1 MLTAYSTK
9 PRLGTDYKPKPKF
22 DSLDDLIAAMKA
34 DAKQI
39 KQRQKDNI
47 ERPAGKTQ
55 VPDEDILA
63 FIKENPGCTAKQIGH
78 AFGRNACVM
87 RTRLGYMEDRAQ
99 VSVSYKRIGR
109 NSTKT
114 YRIGKNGV
122 PHDLAPRRRKLAQ
135 FIADNPG
142 CTTREAADHMGL
154 SVKTTY
160 NAIRNLKNFVKVE
173 TKSKGGNTPAR
184 HWVKP

>member
-1 MLTAYSTK
+1 MITAYSTK
-9 PRLGTDYKPKPKF
+9 PRRGTANKPKPKF
-22 DSLDDLIAAMKA
+22 DSLDDLIAAMNE

-39 KQRQKDNI
+39 KKRQKDMI
-47 ERPAGKTQ
+47 ERPAARSH
-55 VPDEDILA
+55 VPDEEILL
-63 FIKENPGCTAKQIGH
+63 FIKENPGRTAKEIGH
-78 AFGRNACVM
+78 AFGRDASIM
-87 RTRLGYMEDRAQ
+87 RTRLGYMENRKQ
-99 VSVSYKRIGR
+99 VSASYKRIGR
-109 NSTKT
+109 SNTKI

-154 SVKTTY
+154 SIKTTY
-160 NAIRNLKNFVKVE
+160 NAIRNLRNFVKVK

-184 HWVKP
+184 HWVAS